1 MEEEQSSD
9 SEDDTGGEGD
19 GFSSRG
25 SDQSSSTPTPL
36 TPAAMTIPKVKFTWE
51 SMMNAM
57 NAAEEASIQDPIDDE
72 NSVEDDLKDFQLSWF
87 DLTLDGLKKIEV
99 VVKQFLPLAES

>member
-9 SEDDTGGEGD
+9 SEDDTGSEGD
-19 GFSSRG
+19 GSSSRG
-25 SDQSSSTPTPL
+25 SDQSSSTPTPS
-36 TPAAMTIPKVKFTWE
+36 TPAAITIPKVKFTWE

-57 NAAEEASIQDPIDDE
+57 NAAEEASIQDAIDDE

-87 DLTLDGLKKIEV
+87 DLTPDGLKKIEA